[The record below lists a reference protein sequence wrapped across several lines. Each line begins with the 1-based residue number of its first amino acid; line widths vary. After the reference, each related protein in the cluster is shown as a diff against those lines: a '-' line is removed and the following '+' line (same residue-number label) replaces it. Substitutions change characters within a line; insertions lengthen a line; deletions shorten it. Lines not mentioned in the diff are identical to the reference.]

1 MRISILIIFSVLT
14 INCSFQQIAVK
25 SMEGIMDNAFETLNS
40 EQDLNLAEKSI
51 ASNLKLLEAMVKSD
65 PENKQL
71 LLLTSMGYSSYTIG
85 FVEDDN
91 PETARLF
98 YKRAKDYG
106 MRFLNTNKNFT
117 KALNSN
123 PDYFASSLH
132 SLPNEYVPAVFW
144 TAISWGS
151 YISLSLT
158 DPDALADLPKVET
171 MMKYITEKDP
181 NYFYGGAYFFLGTLY
196 GSRPQFLGGNSDES
210 KKNFEKCL
218 AINEGKFLMTYVYY
232 ARTYAVQVQNQELF
246 NELLDN
252 VDKAS
257 IDILP
262 EARLSN
268 AIAKK
273 KAVYLRNLINELF

>member
-1 MRISILIIFSVLT
+1 MRTFILIIFSVLT
-14 INCSFQQIAVK
+14 TGCSVQQIVVK
-25 SMEGIMDNAFETLNS
+25 SMGGIMDNAFEVLNE

-51 ASNLKLLEAMVKSD
+51 ASNLKLLEAMVKTD
-65 PENKQL
+65 PENKRL
-71 LLLTSMGYSSYTIG
+71 LLLTSMGYSSYTLG
-85 FVEDDN
+85 FVEDEN

-106 MRFLNTNKNFT
+106 IRILNSNKNFANAKNGNLENFT
-117 KALNSN
+117 T
-123 PDYFASSLH
+123 SLL
-132 SLPNEYVPAVFW
+132 SFSKDDLPAVFW
-144 TAISWGS
+144 TAVSWGS
-151 YISLSLT
+151 YVSLSLT
-158 DPDALADLPKVET
+158 DPDALADLPKVEA

-196 GSRPQFLGGNSDES
+196 GSRPKILGGNSEES

-218 AINEGKFLMTYVYY
+218 SINNGKFLMTYVYY
-232 ARTYAVQVQNQELF
+232 ARTYAVQMQDQELF
-246 NELLDN
+246 NELLDK
-252 VDKAS
+252 VDEAS

-273 KAVYLRNLINELF
+273 KATHLRNLINELF